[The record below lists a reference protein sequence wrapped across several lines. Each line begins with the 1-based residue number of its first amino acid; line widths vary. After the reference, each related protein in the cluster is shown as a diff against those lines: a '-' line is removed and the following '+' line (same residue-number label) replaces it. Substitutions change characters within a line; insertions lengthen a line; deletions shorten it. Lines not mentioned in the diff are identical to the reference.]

1 MSHHDS
7 TESLTGILLLA
18 HGGPNSLDDIEPF
31 LVNIRS
37 GRPFPPHLLEEIRD
51 RYRQIGG
58 YSPLLEL
65 SRRQAQALE
74 QALHTNGKRFRVYL
88 GMRNWHP
95 FIRET
100 VAEMAKDGVTNALAL
115 CLAPQNSRLSVGLYF
130 KHVREAQKEI
140 PAEFPVQYVET
151 WHEEPLLIEAF
162 SEKVRKALAE
172 FPDAGDRRPQRPP
185 AVIFTAHSLPEKVV
199 AEGDPYDREVR
210 ATVAAVAER
219 CGLDGWRF
227 AYQSQGATADPW
239 LGPTVES
246 VIEELAQNSENPGDK
261 RVLIAPI
268 GFVSDHVEILYDI
281 DIGFRR
287 FAEERGILLRRTESL
302 NDSPAFVRALAAVV
316 EKHLGAASTGA
327 PGSR

>member
-1 MSHHDS
+1 MPSDIAPS
-7 TESLTGILLLA
+7 PLTGILLLA
-18 HGGPNSLDDIEPF
+18 HGGPNSLEDIEPF

-58 YSPLLEL
+58 RSPLLEL
-65 SRRQAQALE
+65 SLRQAQALE
-74 QALHTNGKRFRVYL
+74 QALHTNGRHFRVYL

-130 KHVREAQKEI
+130 KHVREAQKDI
-140 PAEFPVQYVET
+140 PAEFPVQFVET
-151 WHEEPLLIEAF
+151 WHEEPLLTEAF
-162 SEKVRKALAE
+162 AEKLRRALAD
-172 FPDAGDRRPQRPP
+172 FPSDGNSKAEKPP
-185 AVIFTAHSLPEKVV
+185 VVIFTAHSLPEKVV

-219 CGLDGWRF
+219 SGLSGWRF

-246 VIEELAQNSENPGDK
+246 VLEELAQAGER

-268 GFVSDHVEILYDI
+268 GFVSDHVEVLYDI
-281 DIGFRR
+281 DIGFRQ

-302 NDSPAFVRALAAVV
+302 NDSPTFVRALAAVA
-316 EKHLGAASTGA
+316 EKHLNTANMGTRG
-327 PGSR
+327 PR